1 MVGWHH
7 RLNGHEF
14 EQTLGD
20 SEGQGKPRVL
30 QSKESDTTLVT
41 EQQQPIVEAGSW
53 KLQFKVPQKVGNKTN
68 LNNEV
73 PCEMPKKKKIRL
85 LKGSSKER
93 GYMYS

>member
-1 MVGWHH
+1 M
-7 RLNGHEF
+7 
-14 EQTLGD
+14 
-20 SEGQGKPRVL
+20 L
-30 QSKESDTTLVT
+30 QSEESDTTLVT